1 MKCPANAIRLP
12 SSLVATI
19 LALLLTAVASPAM
32 AYVAVVTTSVPV
44 TSADDEA
51 QLRTALESAV
61 DDVLARAIAF
71 TPTFVAL
78 ENVRVVGDRIY
89 LLFVIADAD
98 GEKSMQ
104 AFSSLETPAE
114 EPAAPSRKATPR
126 FTY

>member
-1 MKCPANAIRLP
+1 MNQG
-12 SSLVATI
+12 LVASI
-19 LALLLTAVASPAM
+19 VALLITSFASPALG
-32 AYVAVVTTSVPV
+32 YVAVVTTSVSV

-61 DDVLARAIAF
+61 DDVLAHAIAF

-89 LLFVIADAD
+89 LLLLIADAD
-98 GEKSMQ
+98 GEKSIE
-104 AFSSLETPAE
+104 AFSALESPAE
-114 EPAAPSRKATPR
+114 EQPAGSSRKATPR